1 MKTKIR
7 HIYEII
13 AGAILS
19 LLGLSGCEDVFYG
32 PVEYGVPSA
41 GFKLTGTVKS
51 EVTGEPVKDIVV
63 KFRNNVDGTRFHEVI
78 ETKTDG
84 DGRVETSFTDW
95 PIYNEVQ
102 ITFEDVDGEENGGA
116 FAPDTLRNK
125 DLNIELKEDKKSG
138 WFKGNYTIGFEAKLK
153 VSKPE

>member
-78 ETKTDG
+78 ETRTDG

-95 PIYNEVQ
+95 PI
-102 ITFEDVDGEENGGA
+102 
-116 FAPDTLRNK
+116 
-125 DLNIELKEDKKSG
+125 
-138 WFKGNYTIGFEAKLK
+138 
-153 VSKPE
+153 